1 MFGFSAKRVA
11 KKYASSIKN
20 NKFSLPI
27 TYEEYYEKSG
37 FGRHLLLQLQYEGSD
52 VGNISGILVE
62 SGDLSNYQC
71 KSDLQVLSSKHPATN
86 TNKGGVR
93 ILIVNESDL
102 SESFRGVGL
111 GIQMYTEFLRIYW
124 DKVNKPF
131 IFIPDACEV
140 GRTSQDARRVWKS
153 LARHK
158 PSSNLCIAIL
168 ERP

>member
-1 MFGFSAKRVA
+1 MGGSSAERVA

-20 NKFSLPI
+20 KKFSLPI
-27 TYEEYYEKSG
+27 SYEEYYERSS
-37 FGRHLLLQLQYEGSD
+37 FGRHLSLQLQYEGSD

-62 SGDLSNYQC
+62 TKDLSSYQC
-71 KSDLQVLSSKHPATN
+71 KSDIQALAESHST
-86 TNKGGVR
+86 TSTIRGDVR
-93 ILIVNESDL
+93 ILTLNESDL

-111 GIQMYTEFLRIYW
+111 GLQMYTEFLRIFW
-124 DKVNKPF
+124 DKVKKPF

-140 GRTSQDARRVWKS
+140 GRTSQDARRVWNS
-153 LARHK
+153 LARNK

>member
-1 MFGFSAKRVA
+1 MLDSPVKRVA
-11 KKYASSIKN
+11 TKYASYLKN
-20 NKFSLPI
+20 KKFSLPI
-27 TYEEYYEKSG
+27 TYEEYYERSP
-37 FGRHLLLQLQYEGSD
+37 FGRHLQLQLQYQGSD

-62 SGDLSNYQC
+62 SDDLSSYQC
-71 KSDLQVLSSKHPATN
+71 KSDLEVLSSQHPATN
-86 TNKGGVR
+86 TNKDGVR
-93 ILIVNESDL
+93 ILTVNESDL
-102 SESFRGVGL
+102 SENFRGVGL

-124 DKVNKPF
+124 DKVKKPF

-153 LARHK
+153 LARNK